1 VIPSDRSHVTAVA
14 QTHPGET
21 GKNNEDRYSITTYT
35 LEPDGTPSI
44 LAIVSDGI
52 GGHQAG
58 EVAAQLTVDTTVK
71 ALAGSSAHEP
81 VEQLRSAIVEAG
93 RAVVRAAR
101 EKPELSGMGSTIAV
115 VWIIGNHLYT
125 ASVGDSRIYML
136 HEGILRQI
144 SVDHTWIQEALDHNV
159 ISPDQ
164 VKDHPNIHVL
174 RRHIGGARDPA
185 VDTRLRWIPD
195 ETDAESEANQ
205 GLALHPGDQILACS
219 DGLTDMVKGSEI
231 GQTLISRSHKDAVS
245 QLVKLARD
253 RGGYDNITIVL
264 LAVPAE
270 SRRPKLGRRIIPMLI
285 AMAGLVG
292 LVGLGLAAA
301 WWFGLFPWGRHVSN
315 STLVP
320 QASLTVFTPGDLP
333 ANATPSD
340 QARSVQAS
348 LSADMAQAT
357 ATYTAFPLPTVPAP
371 TFTPLPSG

>member
-1 VIPSDRSHVTAVA
+1 MIPSDRSHVTAVA

-101 EKPELSGMGSTIAV
+101 EKPDLSGMGSTIAV
-115 VWIIGNHLYT
+115 VWIIGNRLYT
-125 ASVGDSRIYML
+125 ASVGDSRIYMIRD
-136 HEGILRQI
+136 GNLRQI

-185 VDTRLRWIPD
+185 VDTRLRWTPE

-205 GLALHPGDQILACS
+205 GLALQPGDQILACS
-219 DGLTDMVKGSEI
+219 DGLTDMVKSSEI
-231 GQTLISRSHKDAVS
+231 SRTLISRNHKDAVS

-270 SRRPKLGRRIIPMLI
+270 SRRPRPRRRIIPMLI
-285 AMAGLVG
+285 AMASLVG

-301 WWFGLFPWGRHVSN
+301 WWFGLLPWGREVTN

-320 QASLTVFTPGDLP
+320 QASLTVFTPGDVL
-333 ANATPSD
+333 ASATPTA
-340 QARSVQAS
+340 QAHSVQAS
-348 LSADMAQAT
+348 LSADMARAS
-357 ATYTAFPLPTVPAP
+357 ATYTPFPLPTVPAP
-371 TFTPLPSG
+371 TSTPLPSG